1 MKDFLYG
8 IIFYSAFQK
17 VFEILIN
24 IGLQISLVLNLNDF
38 AILCILC
45 LIMFCLLLFL
55 VYLKNPK
62 RVTLPYYILFF
73 ATVVLLNAN
82 TEKIS
87 LFMMNKTV
95 VYWGVKCCRT
105 VFAISF
111 IIISYIKIL
120 KLVKVAKQHLL
131 SIEQLRILNS
141 ADTFDWYSISVP
153 LPKTAY
159 TWTGSKVG
167 GE

>member
-8 IIFYSAFQK
+8 IIFYSAFQNI
-17 VFEILIN
+17 FGILIN

-73 ATVVLLNAN
+73 ATVVLLNVN

-87 LFMMNKTV
+87 LFM
-95 VYWGVKCCRT
+95 R
-105 VFAISF
+105 
-111 IIISYIKIL
+111 IK
-120 KLVKVAKQHLL
+120 Q
-131 SIEQLRILNS
+131 
-141 ADTFDWYSISVP
+141 
-153 LPKTAY
+153 
-159 TWTGSKVG
+159 
-167 GE
+167 

>member
-17 VFEILIN
+17 IFEILIN

-73 ATVVLLNAN
+73 ATVVLLNVN

-111 IIISYIKIL
+111 IIITYIKIF
-120 KLVKVAKQHLL
+120 K
-131 SIEQLRILNS
+131 
-141 ADTFDWYSISVP
+141 ISKSC
-153 LPKTAY
+153 KTASIINR
-159 TWTGSKVG
+159 TTEDS
-167 GE
+167 